1 MVNAKTISE
10 MKDGVILVNT
20 GRGMLIDSA
29 DLVEALKD
37 KKIGFVLT
45 GSFCTFSKTI
55 PKMKELIEKGAEV
68 IPIMSFN
75 SYNLDTKF
83 GKAQDFINEIEEI
96 TGKKIIHTIQE
107 AEPIGP
113 KRLTDIMV
121 VAPCSGNTMAKLA
134 CDIID
139 TPATMAVKS
148 HLRNNFPVVIAP
160 STNNGLS
167 GNAKNIGILLNRKHY
182 YFVPFRQDN
191 PITKPRSIV
200 FDSEYIVKTIESALE
215 DEQIE
220 PILL

>member
-1 MVNAKTISE
+1 MY
-10 MKDGVILVNT
+10 ILDV
-20 GRGMLIDSA
+20 
-29 DLVEALKD
+29 KD
-37 KKIGFVLT
+37 KKIGYVLT

-55 PKMKELIEKGAEV
+55 PKMKELIDKGADI
-68 IPIMSFN
+68 IPIMSYN
-75 SYNLDTKF
+75 SYKMDTKF
-83 GKAQDFINEIEEI
+83 GKAQDFINKIETI
-96 TGKKIIHTIQE
+96 TGKKIIHTIQG

-113 KRLTDIMV
+113 KALTDIII

-148 HLRNNFPVVIAP
+148 HLRNNLPVVIAP
-160 STNNGLS
+160 STNNGL
-167 GNAKNIGILLNRKHY
+167 GANAVNIANLLNRKNY

-200 FDSEYIVKTIESALE
+200 FDSEYIIKTIEYAL
-215 DEQIE
+215 DNEQIE

>member
-1 MVNAKTISE
+1 M
-10 MKDGVILVNT
+10 
-20 GRGMLIDSA
+20 
-29 DLVEALKD
+29 DLKG

-45 GSFCTFSKTI
+45 GSFCTFQKVI
-55 PKMKELIEKGAEV
+55 PKIKELKKLEAEI
-68 IPIMSFN
+68 IPVMSYN

-83 GKAQDFINEIEEI
+83 GKAKNFIEEI
-96 TGKKIIHTIQE
+96 EDISGNKIIHTIQG

-113 KRLTDIMV
+113 KKMTDIMII
-121 VAPCSGNTMAKLA
+121 APCSGNTMAKLA

-139 TPATMAVKS
+139 TPAVMAAKS
-148 HLRNNFPVVIAP
+148 HLRNERPLVIAP

-167 GNAKNIGILLNRKHY
+167 GNAENIGKLLNRRNY

-200 FDSEYIVKTIESALE
+200 FDAEYIIKTIEFALNG
-215 DEQIE
+215 EQIN